1 MTPVVAFHAAT
12 IGLAGLALGVAA
24 RRLPWYKLRG
34 DAEAQRVL
42 GIATAALI
50 LMRGFN
56 THGLGGAH
64 LNFTGAV
71 IATLMFGPRFAL
83 WALAAASLAAT
94 AFGQAWIGFGPDFIA
109 TALLPV
115 ACSVAVSRA
124 AERRLP
130 PHLLIYVLVQAFA
143 GGMLA
148 MIACNL
154 FKAAVAAWLRIG
166 DAGAYLIATPLMMF
180 GEGFLTGCAM
190 ALVVVYRPQWC
201 ASFDDARYLPP
212 RR

>member
-1 MTPVVAFHAAT
+1 MAWVQWLPAGVAVAVLAA
-12 IGLAGLALGVAA
+12 AA

-64 LNFTGAV
+64 LNFTCAV

-83 WALAAASLAAT
+83 WALAAASLT
-94 AFGQAWIGFGPDFIA
+94 ASFFGQAWIGFGPDFIA

-115 ACSVAVSRA
+115 LCSLGLSRA
-124 AERRLP
+124 AERWLP
-130 PHLLIYVLVQAFA
+130 PHLLIYVMVQAFL
-143 GGMLA
+143 GGALA
-148 MIACNL
+148 MLVCNL
-154 FKAAVAAWLRIG
+154 FKAAVAAWLDVG
-166 DAGAYLIATPLMMF
+166 SAGAYLIATPLMMF
-180 GEGFLTGCAM
+180 GEGFLSGGTM

-212 RR
+212 PR